1 MAEKTT
7 KKTDK
12 TDSTTQG
19 EFVSLT
25 DASDAFK
32 TKSNGIQFHAQLRS
46 TLNMDSTINP
56 AGEQYAVRSLVNI
69 SGSTE
74 LINNRLGV
82 KFEEDKTYHN
92 ISAQLTWFVKTEK
105 EAIQVQAEMA
115 KGAYFTGPV
124 TVGTHE
130 YNGNTYLQ
138 LQVYTPYLR
147 PSGEGNGNLGTPAV
161 KSSPAKSQVDTSE
174 MSDDD
179 LPF

>member
-25 DASDAFK
+25 SPSEVFP
-32 TKSNGIQFHAQLRS
+32 TKNYGNQFRAELRA
-46 TLNMDSTINP
+46 TLNMDPVINT
-56 AGEQYAVRSLVNI
+56 GEKGYAVRNLVNI

-74 LINNRLGV
+74 LINDRLGV

-92 ISAQLTWFVKTEK
+92 ISAQLFWLAKTEK
-105 EAIQVQAEMA
+105 EAIQIQEKMT
-115 KGAYFTGPV
+115 KGSYFTGPV
-124 TVGTHE
+124 RVGIHT
-130 YNGNTYLQ
+130 YNDNVYLQ
-138 LQVYTPYLR
+138 LQVDTPYLR
-147 PSGEGNGNLGTPAV
+147 PAGSVNSNLGTPAV

>member
-1 MAEKTT
+1 MTEKTT
-7 KKTDK
+7 KKVDK
-12 TDSTTQG
+12 ADNTTQG

-25 DASDAFK
+25 DTSEAFK
-32 TKSNGIQFHAQLRS
+32 TKSNGLQFHAQLRS
-46 TLNMDSTINP
+46 TLNMDAKINP
-56 AGEQYAVRSLVNI
+56 AGDQYAVRSLVNI
-69 SGSTE
+69 SGSTK
-74 LINNRLGV
+74 LINDLLGV
-82 KFEEDKTYHN
+82 TFEEDKTYHN

-105 EAIQVQAEMA
+105 EAIQVQAEMT
-115 KGAYFTGPV
+115 KGTYFTGPV

-147 PSGEGNGNLGTPAV
+147 PSNDGNLGTPA
-161 KSSPAKSQVDTSE
+161 KSSASDQVDTSE